1 MYLLLLI
8 IHIPDFCF
16 VLIALT
22 LRNTQEIISRDDA
35 SVQTGVSLHSP
46 KVCSEDILT
55 VMSSSESG
63 DDCHSDEDD
72 VEVDVVEESVEDPLG
87 LLAAKQLV
95 TLPTEGLMDQEDE
108 LGATED
114 EEKVDVTGE
123 ETK

>member
-1 MYLLLLI
+1 M
-8 IHIPDFCF
+8 
-16 VLIALT
+16 
-22 LRNTQEIISRDDA
+22 
-35 SVQTGVSLHSP
+35 
-46 KVCSEDILT
+46 CSEDILT

-114 EEKVDVTGE
+114 EEEVDVTGE